1 MKIFRARSAA
11 FAALCTS
18 AVNYFFALAVFRIGQ
33 AQIARV
39 KLSALSNPGTVV
51 VQVGL

>member
-11 FAALCTS
+11 LAALCTS
-18 AVNYFFALAVFRIGQ
+18 AVNYFFALTVFRIGKARI
-33 AQIARV
+33 AQV
-39 KLSALSNPGTVV
+39 KPSALSNPGMVV